1 MAARATVVVFA
12 LVLAMTGG
20 ASAQL
25 STGFY
30 SYSCP
35 SMLDAVRSALR
46 PAIAREQRV
55 GASIVRLF
63 FHDCFVQGCDA
74 SLLLDD
80 APGIQ
85 GEKNATPNKN
95 SARGFEVIDAVKAAV
110 EKACP
115 GVVSCADVLAVAA
128 EESVVAV
135 SNPKPCLATGCW
147 TGTIRSILTEPVNLL
162 S

>member
-35 SMLDAVRSALR
+35 SMLDA
-46 PAIAREQRV
+46 
-55 GASIVRLF
+55 
-63 FHDCFVQGCDA
+63 
-74 SLLLDD
+74 
-80 APGIQ
+80 
-85 GEKNATPNKN
+85 TPNKD

>member
-1 MAARATVVVFA
+1 MAAAGRAVVLLLLSLTLA
-12 LVLAMTGG
+12 LVAGG

-30 SYSCP
+30 SRSCP
-35 SMLDAVRSALR
+35 NMLNAVRSALH
-46 PAIAREQRV
+46 PAIARERRM
-55 GASIVRLF
+55 GASILRLF

-80 APGIQ
+80 APGVRS
-85 GEKNATPNKN
+85 EKGATPNKN

-110 EKACP
+110 ERACP

-135 SNPKPCLATGCW
+135 SN
-147 TGTIRSILTEPVNLL
+147 
-162 S
+162 